1 VHKPFDGASSNH
13 SALNFLKLAS
23 DIRPTGGGGDGGDG
37 GGEGGEGGDGGEGGR
52 VGDGGGDGC
61 EGGDGCDGGDGGG
74 GDDQVLLIVLHELV
88 GPVSAFVHE
97 YFA

>member
-1 VHKPFDGASSNH
+1 MKV
-13 SALNFLKLAS
+13 LKLAS
-23 DIRPTGGGGDGGDG
+23 DIGLTGGGGGAG
-37 GGEGGEGGDGGEGGR
+37 
-52 VGDGGGDGC
+52 GDGGGDGGAD
-61 EGGDGCDGGDGGG
+61 GGGLGGGGLGGGNGGDGGG

>member
-1 VHKPFDGASSNH
+1 VHKPFDGASSKH

-37 GGEGGEGGDGGEGGR
+37 GGEGGVGGDGGEGCR
-52 VGDGGGDGC
+52 VGDGGGDG
-61 EGGDGCDGGDGGG
+61 GDGGG
-74 GDDQVLLIVLHELV
+74 GDTQVLLIVLHELV